1 VPFTF
6 PSSSVPSSRASDA
19 AAIARGDDD
28 DDDTDG
34 AHDPDRNSRR
44 SVVRSVARASSSKV
58 IHFIHFIHF
67 ISSVTRSLALD
78 DGTDGRR

>member
-28 DDDTDG
+28 DTDG

-44 SVVRSVARASSSKV
+44 SFVRSVGLRV
-58 IHFIHFIHF
+58 
-67 ISSVTRSLALD
+67 VV
-78 DGTDGRR
+78 